1 MPTGARARSPRLVA
15 RVLTFAFSVIACVL
29 AAVFV
34 LLSWQ
39 TRAGVMRAVADTM
52 ETSQRQ
58 FAGVERQRRR
68 EQLLQVRVLAE
79 APTLKAAVDTYH
91 AERDSGFPVDQLLS
105 TIESELAKL
114 QDMTDVPALSIAG
127 IDGVILA
134 SAGPEA
140 AHWAAGSRA
149 RVELDEGGDPID
161 SVLTRGDQVY
171 RATSVAMT
179 LGPDVVGQ
187 FILAS
192 PLDDA
197 YATALAADAGA
208 DVVVVLDGRVI
219 GSSTPGRLRESI
231 EQVALPVGG
240 TATLGGEEFVVQ
252 RLSAVGPAGVYAL
265 GSVADASVE
274 ATSEMAF
281 ILIVAGGLALLF
293 AAAGSLWLARTVAGP
308 INRLTTSIAD
318 MAQAGDLTQP
328 LPRTG
333 GSRELDSLA
342 GTFDEL
348 RTAIA
353 AAEAESEATYL
364 GVISTLANALD
375 ARDPYTAGHSQR
387 VAELSVSIGR
397 EMRLSETD
405 LETLRV
411 GALLHD
417 IGKIGVSDAVLR
429 KASKLTAE
437 EYEQIKLH
445 PSLGARILKPLRFF
459 EAQLA
464 IVELHHER
472 PDGRGYP
479 YGLRG
484 DDIPVFARIVHV
496 ADAFDAMTSARA
508 YRNALPVSAAV
519 QELRRLIG
527 VDFDVDVVAA
537 VLRLP
542 VVTQGA
548 QSGEG
553 DRAEDRSG
561 ALVPFPPRRNDLKQ
575 DGSDET
581 PLRRA
586 Q

>member
-1 MPTGARARSPRLVA
+1 
-15 RVLTFAFSVIACVL
+15 
-29 AAVFV
+29 
-34 LLSWQ
+34 
-39 TRAGVMRAVADTM
+39 M
-52 ETSQRQ
+52 ETSQRH
-58 FAGVERQRRR
+58 FAGIERQRRR
-68 EQLLQVRVLAE
+68 EQLLQVRALAE

-114 QDMTDVPALSIAG
+114 QGMTDVPALSIAG
-127 IDGVILA
+127 VDGVILA
-134 SAGPEA
+134 SAGPDA
-140 AHWAAGSRA
+140 VHWTPGSRA
-149 RVELDEGGDPID
+149 RVELDEGGEPID
-161 SVLTRGDQVY
+161 AVVARGDKVY

-187 FILAS
+187 FVLAS

-197 YATALAADAGA
+197 YANALAADAGA
-208 DVVVVLDGRVI
+208 DVVIVLDGRVI
-219 GSSTPGRLRESI
+219 GSSTPGQLRESI
-231 EQVALPVGG
+231 ERVALPVGG

-252 RLSAVGPAGVYAL
+252 RLSSVGSAGVYAL
-265 GSVADASVE
+265 GSVADASLE

-281 ILIVAGGLALLF
+281 VLIMAGGLALLF
-293 AAAGSLWLARTVAGP
+293 AAAGSWWLARTVAGP

-318 MAQAGDLTQP
+318 MAEAGDLTQP

-342 GTFDEL
+342 DTFDEL

-353 AAEAESEATYL
+353 RAEAESEATYL

-387 VAELSVSIGR
+387 VAELSVAIGR
-397 EMRLSETD
+397 EMRLSEAD

-429 KASKLTAE
+429 KATRLTAE

-445 PSLGARILKPLRFF
+445 PGLGARILRPLRFF

-519 QELRRLIG
+519 HELRRLIG

-537 VLRLP
+537 TLRLP
-542 VVTQGA
+542 VVTQGVHP
-548 QSGEG
+548 GEG
-553 DRAEDRSG
+553 DRTGERPA
-561 ALVPFPPRRNDLKQ
+561 ALVPFPRRSDLPVE
-575 DGSDET
+575 DGTGKDDT
-581 PLRRA
+581 RLRRA